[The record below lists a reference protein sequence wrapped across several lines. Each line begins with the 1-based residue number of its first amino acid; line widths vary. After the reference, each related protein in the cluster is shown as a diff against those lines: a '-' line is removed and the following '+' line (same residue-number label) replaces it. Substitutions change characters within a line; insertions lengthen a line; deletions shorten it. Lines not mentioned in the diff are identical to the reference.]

1 MYCIIMRMNI
11 LLLLPLLLLLLL
23 LLTAN
28 SSLYSVVEAISP
40 TTSDIIFDSTSF
52 STLMHDKIIQDSN
65 GLSSDSD
72 SDSDNNN
79 DGRFIA
85 ALDQSG
91 GSTPKA
97 LLAYGMNPSIDNYE
111 DGTDRYVL

>member
-11 LLLLPLLLLLLL
+11 LLLQPLLLLL

-40 TTSDIIFDSTSF
+40 ATSDIIFDSTSF

-65 GLSSDSD
+65 GLSSD